1 MKTIEGDIL
10 DIEEGLICHQVNTC
24 GVFNAGL
31 AKQIRIKYPIV
42 FECYSKRYKSNLWTL
57 GDVQAVK
64 VTHTL
69 TVANIAA
76 QATYGRSGLH
86 TNYDALNQGFKKIA
100 DKFKGQI
107 YIPEK
112 IGCGLAG
119 GDWEVVF
126 DMIEKEL
133 PQVIIVRKIG

>member
-1 MKTIEGDIL
+1 MKTIEGDLL
-10 DIEEGLICHQVNTC
+10 DIDDGLICHQVNIC

-42 FECYSKRYKSNLWTL
+42 FECYNKRCKSNLWTL

-64 VTHTL
+64 VTDTL

-86 TNYDALNQGFKKIA
+86 TDYDALNQGFKKIA

-133 PQVIIVRKIG
+133 PQAIIIRKIG

>member
-1 MKTIEGDIL
+1 MKTVEGDLL
-10 DIEEGLICHQVNTC
+10 DIDEGLICHQVNIC

-31 AKQIRIKYPIV
+31 AKQIRDKYPIV
-42 FECYSKRYKSNLWTL
+42 FECYNKRYKSNLWTL

-64 VTHTL
+64 VTDTL

-86 TNYDALNQGFKKIA
+86 TNYDALKQGIKKIA

-119 GDWEVVF
+119 GDWEIVF

-133 PQVIIVRKIG
+133 PQAIIIRKIG